1 MKNNE
6 PTIKCNSCRQ
16 YIPSSKMFLHEGF
29 CQKNNIF
36 CEHCEKVFLRNDYD
50 AHILEISKNLSNT
63 NKESII
69 KRIKTDF
76 KGFKSDKSNI
86 NKNDNNII
94 HRTID
99 SKRLNNKKIRIKIPV
114 LEEYKIRKPI
124 VIEPNGNITYGKNN
138 DYLFSLFNFDLIK
151 NSIDNNPK
159 YNVIFNTEY
168 NYDMSNNLINYK
180 NINYYSHRRT
190 KKMNNLNP
198 KNSLYNNNI
207 FNEKN
212 SILISDKNK
221 EKKNNLNIN
230 ILDNNFV
237 ENHINSITIRND
249 FNNVQSDKKA
259 FIRLK
264 SNDIN
269 LKNIKNKRQK
279 VIIVK
284 KQNKNQSILNKQD
297 LTYTKSSN
305 VNQINNIFNK
315 VERNPNKKLIKEKSF
330 DHNINNANTN
340 QNNHIYITEYNN
352 NNSYSQ
358 RYIIQKEKKIINN
371 NDNSY
376 IKLPLDNISRKEYKD
391 NINKI
396 FDLEPENR
404 IIKKNTYSV
413 LNNEKNILSKNMIK
427 CPICN
432 IITDN
437 LSLHNNFCKK
447 KFVVKKKNFPL
458 NSIKKIP
465 KPKITRTIKLEL
477 NNKKEDIET
486 SSNEEKNIIL
496 INNIRPTSR
505 RIYEENFYLINPNLR
520 RGKSQDIY
528 IKKKKKKIRQIN

>member
-1 MKNNE
+1 
-6 PTIKCNSCRQ
+6 
-16 YIPSSKMFLHEGF
+16 MFLHEGF

-124 VIEPNGNITYGKNN
+124 VIEPNGNITYGQNN

-264 SNDIN
+264 SKDIN

-315 VERNPNKKLIKEKSF
+315 VERNPNKKFKEKCF
-330 DHNINNANTN
+330 DYNINNANTN
-340 QNNHIYITEYNN
+340 QNNHIYLTEYNN
-352 NNSYSQ
+352 KNSYSQ

-376 IKLPLDNISRKEYKD
+376 IKLPLDNISRKVY
-391 NINKI
+391 
-396 FDLEPENR
+396 
-404 IIKKNTYSV
+404 
-413 LNNEKNILSKNMIK
+413 
-427 CPICN
+427 
-432 IITDN
+432 
-437 LSLHNNFCKK
+437 
-447 KFVVKKKNFPL
+447 
-458 NSIKKIP
+458 
-465 KPKITRTIKLEL
+465 
-477 NNKKEDIET
+477 
-486 SSNEEKNIIL
+486 
-496 INNIRPTSR
+496 
-505 RIYEENFYLINPNLR
+505 
-520 RGKSQDIY
+520 
-528 IKKKKKKIRQIN
+528 

>member
-1 MKNNE
+1 
-6 PTIKCNSCRQ
+6 
-16 YIPSSKMFLHEGF
+16 MFLHEGF

-151 NSIDNNPK
+151 NTIDNNPK

-249 FNNVQSDKKA
+249 FNNEHMDKKA

-284 KQNKNQSILNKQD
+284 KQNKNKSIINKQD
-297 LTYTKSSN
+297 LTYTKSGN

-315 VERNPNKKLIKEKSF
+315 VKRNLNKKLSKEKCF
-330 DHNINNANTN
+330 DYNINNANTN
-340 QNNHIYITEYNN
+340 QNNHIYLTEYNN
-352 NNSYSQ
+352 KNSYSQ

-376 IKLPLDNISRKEYKD
+376 IKLPLDNISRKVYKD

-396 FDLEPENR
+396 FEKKPENR

>member
-1 MKNNE
+1 
-6 PTIKCNSCRQ
+6 
-16 YIPSSKMFLHEGF
+16 
-29 CQKNNIF
+29 
-36 CEHCEKVFLRNDYD
+36 
-50 AHILEISKNLSNT
+50 
-63 NKESII
+63 
-69 KRIKTDF
+69 
-76 KGFKSDKSNI
+76 
-86 NKNDNNII
+86 
-94 HRTID
+94 
-99 SKRLNNKKIRIKIPV
+99 
-114 LEEYKIRKPI
+114 
-124 VIEPNGNITYGKNN
+124 
-138 DYLFSLFNFDLIK
+138 
-151 NSIDNNPK
+151 
-159 YNVIFNTEY
+159 
-168 NYDMSNNLINYK
+168 MSNNLINYK

-315 VERNPNKKLIKEKSF
+315 VERNLNKKLSKEKCF
-330 DHNINNANTN
+330 DYNINNANTN
-340 QNNHIYITEYNN
+340 QNNHIYL
-352 NNSYSQ
+352 
-358 RYIIQKEKKIINN
+358 INN

-376 IKLPLDNISRKEYKD
+376 IKLPLDNISRKVYKD

-396 FDLEPENR
+396 FEKKPENR

-413 LNNEKNILSKNMIK
+413 LNNEKNILSKNMI
-427 CPICN
+427 
-432 IITDN
+432 
-437 LSLHNNFCKK
+437 
-447 KFVVKKKNFPL
+447 
-458 NSIKKIP
+458 
-465 KPKITRTIKLEL
+465 R
-477 NNKKEDIET
+477 
-486 SSNEEKNIIL
+486 
-496 INNIRPTSR
+496 
-505 RIYEENFYLINPNLR
+505 
-520 RGKSQDIY
+520 
-528 IKKKKKKIRQIN
+528 

>member
-99 SKRLNNKKIRIKIPV
+99 SKRLNNRKIRIKIPV

-190 KKMNNLNP
+190 KKMINLNP

-237 ENHINSITIRND
+237 ENHINSITINND

-315 VERNPNKKLIKEKSF
+315 VERNLNKKLSKEKCF
-330 DHNINNANTN
+330 DYNINNANTN
-340 QNNHIYITEYNN
+340 QNNHIYLTEYNN
-352 NNSYSQ
+352 KNSYSQ

-376 IKLPLDNISRKEYKD
+376 IKLPLDNISRKVYKD

-396 FDLEPENR
+396 FEKEPENR